1 MSTLRFIY
9 NQHCM
14 YIVYLKCVANSKKIT
29 MTLIFQIYI

>member
-9 NQHCM
+9 NQHCV
-14 YIVYLKCVANSKKIT
+14 YIVYLKCVAIT